1 MPLAT
6 NGDPHRAANRLT
18 HLLTAAL
25 ALLSF
30 VVPLATD
37 MYLPAFP
44 EMARELRTDA
54 SGVQLTLTTFLGG
67 LALGQLVFG
76 PLSDR
81 YGRRG
86 PILAGAA
93 VCTLATAACALAPSL
108 TWLAVLRFLQG
119 FSGAAGVV
127 IGRAVVA
134 DVARGAAAARLLGL
148 LMTLGGIAPILAPL
162 VGGQVVEAVGWRP
175 VFWLLGAASLVM
187 LIGAQAGIPESLPKE
202 RRQRGGALA
211 MVKGVREVLRD
222 RPYVGYTLSFTFSF
236 GMLFCWIAGSPF
248 LLQNVLGLSVGVSA
262 FVFSGGALIATAA
275 SATGAKLVVRYG
287 AAALLRCG
295 LLTVFLSTLALCVSA
310 LAGALALV
318 PVLLLLGVVCAGF
331 GLVIANAA
339 ALAIERVPHAAGAG
353 SAVLGALQSALG
365 AVVAPLVGLGGEHT
379 AIPLFLGMAASA
391 TLALAFLRLTRHPAA
406 RTGTPA
412 AEPA

>member
-1 MPLAT
+1 MTEPAAPNAPTGASAT
-6 NGDPHRAANRLT
+6 PGRAVPY
-18 HLLTAAL
+18 LLTAAL

-44 EMARELRTDA
+44 ELARELHTDA
-54 SGVQLTLTTFLGG
+54 SGVQLTLTTFLAG

-86 PILAGAA
+86 PILLGAT
-93 VCTLATAACALAPSL
+93 VCTLATVACALAPSL
-108 TWLAVLRFLQG
+108 GWLAVLRFLQG

-162 VGGQVVEAVGWRP
+162 AGGAVVEAVGWRP
-175 VFWLLGAASLVM
+175 VFWLLAAASLAM
-187 LIGAQAGIPESLPKE
+187 LAGAYTGIPESLPKG
-202 RRQRGGALA
+202 RRQPGGARA
-211 MVKGVREVLRD
+211 MAHGIREVLAD

-248 LLQNVLGLSVGVSA
+248 LLQNVLELSVGVSSI
-262 FVFSGGALIATAA
+262 VFSCGALTATAA
-275 SATGAKLVVRYG
+275 SAAGAKLVLRYG
-287 AAALLRCG
+287 AAILLRCG
-295 LLTVFLSTLALCVSA
+295 LRTVCVGTLALFATAV
-310 LAGALALV
+310 AGTLALV
-318 PVLLLLGVVCAGF
+318 PVLLLLGLVCAGF
-331 GLVIANAA
+331 GLVIGNAA

-365 AVVAPLVGLGGEHT
+365 AAVAPLVGLGGAHT
-379 AIPLFLGMAASA
+379 AIPLFTGMAISA
-391 TLALAFLRLTRHPAA
+391 TLALTSLRLA
-406 RTGTPA
+406 RG
-412 AEPA
+412 